1 MSPAAAPLSNLDTLK
16 QSLCS
21 ISSAAFFSSIEVS
34 YLLPKP
40 DTPSELSLLKN
51 QTVWASKLQPKD
63 ALFVV
68 EMCTFLMEKQK
79 HCTRVL
85 LSRYVYIPIFGFNM
99 GNGFRSKLDIPVS
112 LDTKCTFCGVLHDSV
127 ENAQKSIQNGMTDIS
142 EPPSR
147 TQLSL
152 TMPFQMKVLEMHRKQ
167 STPPPQL
174 QLSHAANWRR

>member
-1 MSPAAAPLSNLDTLK
+1 MYPTSKRLEAPALCSSQEAPLPASVGKWPLPTYPMLFFYKPRCTLSLLQWYVVGFEMSPAAAPLSNLDTLK

-79 HCTRVL
+79 HCVL
-85 LSRYVYIPIFGFNM
+85 LSRYAPILDFN
-99 GNGFRSKLDIPVS
+99 FSS
-112 LDTKCTFCGVLHDSV
+112 TFL
-127 ENAQKSIQNGMTDIS
+127 
-142 EPPSR
+142 
-147 TQLSL
+147 
-152 TMPFQMKVLEMHRKQ
+152 
-167 STPPPQL
+167 
-174 QLSHAANWRR
+174 